1 MWESDRD
8 GKVHDTNLL
17 CHQPQDCLGFAFIHP
32 PYHFPARHIV
42 LRMTALFFGCDR
54 SPAPTITPPTPSPL
68 QPVSAVILMRLIRKE
83 KVQCFAFLTPGFM
96 AVWRIFNEPQQR
108 RRLPSERR
116 LRTADEH
123 WEAPSRPCTVGGSR
137 GGQAVLSHSVFYV
150 VMSDVYAMSRTCV
163 STPGLVCFPV
173 SVLSNVWSS
182 RCFRR
187 GECPC
192 AGLLF
197 TKG

>member
-1 MWESDRD
+1 
-8 GKVHDTNLL
+8 
-17 CHQPQDCLGFAFIHP
+17 
-32 PYHFPARHIV
+32 
-42 LRMTALFFGCDR
+42 
-54 SPAPTITPPTPSPL
+54 
-68 QPVSAVILMRLIRKE
+68 
-83 KVQCFAFLTPGFM
+83 M

-108 RRLPSERR
+108 RRRPSERR

-197 TKG
+197 TKGWDDHREDKLHVPHRGWKARRYARKYRYRVNTNTVLVSRENASRVSMWVVYMLSMSMCNIVVSVVFVLPRALRPPASKALLDPCEGVFYFVCFF